1 MDVPGRLTDPDARTA
16 RTDHRSPA
24 LKADPFS
31 QLKLL
36 DVQELDSRLDQL
48 AHQRATLPENKEL
61 AALGAERAEAD
72 SAARDT
78 RISVDDLTREQKR
91 ADADVEQ
98 VKTRRKR
105 DQERMDQGLIT
116 NPKDLERMQHEL
128 VSLERRIS
136 DLEDVELEIMAR
148 LEDAQKDLDRH
159 TARLGELDTRATELT
174 ELRDEKAA
182 AIDAEV
188 AEVTTKRAAA
198 VEGLPEDLLAL
209 YERLRASKGGVG
221 AAPLHAR
228 RCEGCRMQINASDLG
243 VIAKAPTDEVIR
255 CEECQ
260 RILVRTSESGI

>member
-1 MDVPGRLTDPDARTA
+1 MDVPGRLTDLDARTA

-24 LKADPFS
+24 LKADPSS

-36 DVQELDSRLDQL
+36 DLQELDSRLDLL

-61 AALGAERAEAD
+61 AALGAERAEVD
-72 SAARDT
+72 SAARDA
-78 RISVDDLTREQKR
+78 RIAVDDLTREQKR

-148 LEDAQKDLDRH
+148 LEDAQHDLDRH
-159 TARLGELDTRATELT
+159 TARLGELDTKATELT
-174 ELRDEKAA
+174 ALRDEKAA

-198 VEGLPEDLLAL
+198 AQGLPEDLLAL
-209 YERLRASKGGVG
+209 YERLRAHKGGVG
-221 AAPLHAR
+221 AAPLRAR
-228 RCEGCRMQINASDLG
+228 RCEGCSLQINASDLG
-243 VIAKAPTDEVIR
+243 VIAKAPADEVVR

-260 RILVRTSESGI
+260 RILVRTAESGI